1 MPQPKTERIL
11 GIDPGFARTGYA
23 VIERRGIDIRAVTYG
38 CISTASSTPYIE
50 RLLELDRRVT
60 SIIRRH
66 HPDRGAMERLFFCKN
81 VKTAIAVGQARGVL
95 LAAIGR
101 HKLPLTE
108 MTPQQIK
115 SFVSGYGKASKQQVQ
130 RMVQILLHLSSI
142 PKPDDAADALAIAL
156 TAAGTTIQI
165 HS

>member
-23 VIERRGIDIRAVTYG
+23 VIERTGNRLRAVVYG
-38 CISTASSTPYIE
+38 CISTKSSTPYVE
-50 RLLELDRRVT
+50 RLLELERRITAV
-60 SIIRRH
+60 IRRY
-66 HPDRGAMERLFFCKN
+66 HPDRGAMEQLFFCKN

-101 HKLPLTE
+101 HKLTLTE

-115 SFVSGYGKASKQQVQ
+115 GFVSGYGKASKQQVQ
-130 RMVQILLHLSSI
+130 RMVQILLHLSSL

-156 TAAGTTIQI
+156 TAAGTKIQI
-165 HS
+165 RP

>member
-1 MPQPKTERIL
+1 MPRPKIERIL

-23 VIERRGIDIRAVTYG
+23 VIERRGSDLRAVSYG
-38 CISTASSTPYIE
+38 CISTKSSTPYVE
-50 RLLELDRRVT
+50 RLLELERRVT
-60 SIIRRH
+60 TVIRRY
-66 HPDRGAMERLFFCKN
+66 HPDRGAVEQLFFCKN

-95 LAAIGR
+95 LAVVGR

-108 MTPQQIK
+108 ITPQQIK

-130 RMVQILLHLSSI
+130 RMVQILLHLSSL

-156 TAAGTTIQI
+156 TAAGTTYQTRA
-165 HS
+165 

>member
-1 MPQPKTERIL
+1 MQQLKTERIL

-23 VIERRGIDIRAVTYG
+23 VIERSGHNLRPITYG
-38 CISTASSTPYIE
+38 CISTKSTTPYSE

-60 SIIRRH
+60 SIIRRY
-66 HPDRGAMERLFFCKN
+66 HPDRGAMEQLFFCKN

-95 LAAIGR
+95 LAAVGR

-130 RMVQILLHLSSI
+130 RMVQILLHLASI

-156 TAAGTTIQI
+156 TAAGMKTPI
-165 HS
+165 HL

>member
-1 MPQPKTERIL
+1 MPRPKIERIL

-23 VIERRGIDIRAVTYG
+23 VIERCGITMRAVTYG
-38 CISTASSTPYIE
+38 CISTASSTPYVE
-50 RLLELDRRVT
+50 RLLELERRVIA
-60 SIIRRH
+60 IIHRY
-66 HPDRGAMERLFFCKN
+66 HPDRSAMEQLFFCKN

-95 LAAIGR
+95 LTAIGR
-101 HKLPLTE
+101 NKIPVTE

-115 SFVSGYGKASKQQVQ
+115 SFVSGYGKASKLQVQ

-156 TAAGTTIQI
+156 TAAGTKTLT
-165 HS
+165 HT